1 MNERI
6 NERTTKTKERKKERK
21 MNERERNESHLDISK
36 FRLPSA
42 CSREQR
48 LTDANKSHS
57 HSRYDVSEKWRN
69 EKRKKDK

>member
-6 NERTTKTKERKKERK
+6 NERTTKTKERK
-21 MNERERNESHLDISK
+21 MNERKRNARKRNANHLDISK

-57 HSRYDVSEKWRN
+57 HSRYDVSEK
-69 EKRKKDK
+69 

>member
-1 MNERI
+1 M
-6 NERTTKTKERKKERK
+6 KKDRK
-21 MNERERNESHLDISK
+21 MNERKRNESHLDISK

-57 HSRYDVSEKWRN
+57 HSRYDVSKSDEMRKGRKIN
-69 EKRKKDK
+69 KMRKRK